1 MLYICKINLKQTK
14 NRRKKMTTTKKEK
27 FEVRQTLGG
36 QYAIFNENNNIVFGG
51 DSACEDHYNIGFMQ
65 DVYES
70 WDGSLNEDGC
80 IDYDRISINFNT
92 I

>member
-1 MLYICKINLKQTK
+1 MNLK
-14 NRRKKMTTTKKEK
+14 KENYRVHQMIV
-27 FEVRQTLGG
+27 E
-36 QYAIFNENNNIVFGG
+36 QYAIVNENNNIVFGG

-70 WDGSLNEDGC
+70 WDGSLNEEGL

>member
-1 MLYICKINLKQTK
+1 MKTSKSNYRVHQMI
-14 NRRKKMTTTKKEK
+14 
-27 FEVRQTLGG
+27 GG
-36 QYAIFNENNNIVFGG
+36 QYAIVNENNNIVFGG

-70 WDGSLNEDGC
+70 WDGSLNEEGL